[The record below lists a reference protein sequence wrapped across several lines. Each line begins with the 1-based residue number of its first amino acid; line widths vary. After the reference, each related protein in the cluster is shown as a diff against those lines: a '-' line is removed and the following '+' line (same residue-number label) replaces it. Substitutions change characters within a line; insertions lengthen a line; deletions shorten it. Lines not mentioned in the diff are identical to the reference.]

1 MSVKAQKINQANAV
15 ASNVISAEVV
25 DKKSQSIAQQFA
37 KNVNI
42 HGFRK
47 GKAPL
52 SIVKQRYAK
61 QIQQEVEQEAVRE
74 SFQEALK
81 ALKIEQSQVLG
92 NPAITKFDRKG
103 SEIEVE
109 FKISIAPSV
118 DLSKLKFCVPDV
130 KIKDPSSKEIDKRVD
145 EIAKAHTPLVEA
157 KANTKLA
164 NGDTANIDFEGFLGD
179 KPFEGGKAEK
189 FDLLIGSG
197 QFIPGFEEQLIGMK
211 KGEEKDIQVTFPQ
224 EYQAKDLAGKEA
236 IFKIKLHAIKTKGET
251 KIDDELAQ
259 KVLNQADATL
269 STLKEQIKLQLK
281 NEERVKTYNEE
292 SKPQFVENILK
303 TIEFDLPDLIVEQEM
318 NILLNNYARTLSA
331 EEFEAF
337 QKDSKKIEE
346 KRKELQE
353 EAQKSVRITFIVDAA
368 AKEYKIQVQ
377 DNEVIQ
383 ALYYESMMAGQ
394 DPKMMLDFYQKN
406 NLLPAVKM
414 AMLEDRILTMFLDE
428 KLNMNADKKLSKTE
442 EKTSQAK
449 SGEKTKSEG
458 DKAEKKTEN
467 KTAKASSSKAKK
479 DEPKESKAKASKE
492 K

>member
-1 MSVKAQKINQANAV
+1 MSVRAQKVNQTNAI
-15 ASNVISAEVV
+15 ASSIISAEVV

-81 ALKIEQSQVLG
+81 ELKIEQNQVLG

-109 FKISIAPSV
+109 FKISIAPKIDISQ
-118 DLSKLKFCVPDV
+118 LKSCVPDI
-130 KIKDPSSKEIDKRVD
+130 KIKQPSLKEIDERID
-145 EIAKAHTPLVEA
+145 EIAKTHTPLVEA
-157 KANTKLA
+157 KESATLA
-164 NGDTANIDFEGFLGD
+164 NGDTANIDFEGFLGE
-179 KPFEGGKAEK
+179 KAFEGGKAEK

-197 QFIPGFEEQLIGMK
+197 QFIPGFEEQLVGMK
-211 KGEEKDIQVTFPQ
+211 KGEEKDIKVTFPQ
-224 EYQAKDLAGKEA
+224 DYQAKELAGQEA
-236 IFKIKLHAIKTKGET
+236 IFKIKLHAIKVKGEV
-251 KIDDELAQ
+251 KVDDALAQ
-259 KVLNQADATL
+259 KVLKQADATL
-269 STLKEQIKLQLK
+269 QTLKDQVKLQLQ
-281 NEERVKTYNEE
+281 NEARAKLYNEE
-292 SKPQFVENILK
+292 AKPKFVENILE
-303 TIEFDLPDLIVEQEM
+303 TIQFDLPDLIVDQET
-318 NILLNNYARTLSA
+318 NILLNNYARSLKQ

-337 QKDSKKIEE
+337 QGDQNKIQQ
-346 KRKELQE
+346 KRDELKE

-368 AKEYKIQVQ
+368 AKEYQVQIQ

-383 ALYYESMMAGQ
+383 ALYYEFMMSGQ
-394 DPKMMLDFYQKN
+394 DPKMMLEFYQKN

-414 AMLEDRILTMFLDE
+414 AMLEDRILTMLLDE
-428 KLNMNADKKLSKTE
+428 KLNASASQDKKTSKTKAQAE
-442 EKTSQAK
+442 ETEAKEAKMSKTKTSKKA
-449 SGEKTKSEG
+449 EG
-458 DKAEKKTEN
+458 DKKT
-467 KTAKASSSKAKK
+467 
-479 DEPKESKAKASKE
+479 KASKE